1 MNNVVIGL
9 SANEVTDDF
18 YSTISSID
26 KVVIREKL
34 WRQLYALEEKY
45 NTMPMTNFLGQ
56 IKFSDSSWPIDSV
69 HTFHWE
75 TYINHLQENLPLIL
89 LLKITVYYSVQVL
102 NQSGLNFYGH
112 INKFIDV
119 FGKRMANES
128 ILSGLEHQLFIPA
141 SVITEEKISL
151 WIKNAIQQGD
161 LTSEHPLDIFQKIA
175 SVPLN
180 KFYGADFLKI
190 KTEYPWQYTKSNGPG
205 SKIRQYFHDLIGTSQ
220 DDRKPRPY
228 KPFSEKVCAQLLDFT
243 MPIVTNY
250 ATTLI
255 KVFEIANDLTYRQKQ
270 KHTITA
276 EGKLKILEYKSTL
289 DKILPLHIADGYN
302 LKNRYFNELYDIV
315 QAASLWI
322 ILITTGLRNVDTR
335 ENLLRKCYVKS
346 DDSELLF
353 YVLTDIQKTKIRNHP
368 IPVSKLTID
377 AIDFL
382 NEINVAPESV
392 NNLVVRRAMSRGN
405 NAKTWHY
412 TQGNQVN
419 VLLRKL
425 SDLIGVDLL
434 DELENGDREEGV
446 AHRCRATMAGWI
458 GTNSPLA
465 VLIVRRL
472 FGHTNGIMPDHYLR
486 HNVHVQTERKKIQR
500 QTYISASEEFA
511 ESIVDGNISGGMRNN
526 LNSGKEHIEQLINL
540 EANQNNESLTQ
551 GEIRQRLKQRIAD
564 VLYKRLS
571 QGEILG
577 LQTPLA
583 FICMRN
589 SASASDSPCA
599 INSNKQQRLNQDID
613 ASFAKSMQ
621 MTSLPDLDNCKG
633 SLCQHS
639 FLYDNPLTKILLEQ
653 FKYYVSYLKG
663 INTSQINLD
672 IEAENFV
679 NLYSGPLTEVYPDV
693 MNKFK
698 MNNNGGH

>member
-1 MNNVVIGL
+1 MNNIAKGITTDEL
-9 SANEVTDDF
+9 TDDF
-18 YSTISSID
+18 YSTISSTD
-26 KVVIREKL
+26 KAIINQNL
-34 WRQLYALEEKY
+34 WSQLYALEEKY
-45 NTMPMTNFLGQ
+45 NSMPMTNFFGQ
-56 IKFSDSSWPIDSV
+56 IKFSDSKWPISSV
-69 HTFHWE
+69 HTFHWD
-75 TYINHLQENLPLIL
+75 TYISPLKDNLPLIL
-89 LLKITVYYSVQVL
+89 LLKITIYYHVQI
-102 NQSGLNFYGH
+102 QSKSGLKFYGH
-112 INKFIDV
+112 MNKFIGV
-119 FGKRMANES
+119 FGKKMSHER
-128 ILSGLEHQLFIPA
+128 ILSGQVNQLFIPA

-151 WIKNAIQQGD
+151 WVKDAIQQGD
-161 LTSEHPLDIFQKIA
+161 LTSEYSLDIFMKMA
-175 SVPLN
+175 SVPLH

-190 KTEYPWQYTKSNGPG
+190 KTSYPWEYTKCNKSVP
-205 SKIRQYFHDLIGTSQ
+205 KTRQYYHDLVGICQ
-220 DDRKPRPY
+220 DERKVRSY
-228 KPFSEKVCAQLLDFT
+228 KPFSEKVCAQLLDFSI
-243 MPIVTNY
+243 PIVTTY
-250 ATTLI
+250 AKTL
-255 KVFEIANDLTYRQKQ
+255 KEVFKIANDLTFRQKT
-270 KHTITA
+270 KHVINA
-276 EGKLKILEYKSTL
+276 AGRNKILKYKSIL
-289 DKILPLHIADGYN
+289 NKIKPIQLANGYN
-302 LKNRYFNELYDIV
+302 LQNSYFTALYDIV
-315 QAASLWI
+315 QAAALWI
-322 ILITTGLRNVDTR
+322 IMLTTALRNIDVR
-335 ENLLRKCYVKS
+335 ENLLRECYVED

-353 YVLTDIQKTKIRNHP
+353 YVLTDIQKTKIKNHP

-392 NNLVVRRAMSRGN
+392 NNLVVRRVLVRGK

-412 TQGNQVN
+412 TLGNQVN
-419 VLLRKL
+419 SLLRKL

-434 DELENGDREEGV
+434 DDLDAGDNEEGV

-486 HNVHVQTERKKIQR
+486 HNVNVQTERKEIQR
-500 QTYISASEEFA
+500 QTYISASDEFA
-511 ESIVDGNISGGMRNN
+511 ESIVEGNISGGMRNN
-526 LNSGKEHIEQLINL
+526 LNSGKEHIEQLIDL

-564 VLYKRLS
+564 ILYKRLS

-589 SASASDSPCA
+589 PASASDSPCA
-599 INSNKQQRLNQDID
+599 INSNKQRRLNQDID

-653 FKYYVSYLKG
+653 FKYYVTYLKG
-663 INTSQINLD
+663 INTSKINLD

-679 NLYSGPLTEVYPDV
+679 KLYSGPLTEVYPDV
-693 MNKFK
+693 MNKLN
-698 MNNNGGH
+698 MNNDGNN